1 MELRPTAG
9 SAFEWLRGDLE
20 QWSGGATALQL
31 MATARED
38 STQQQYGRHWAMF
51 VAWCLSQRPPIS
63 PMPATP
69 RMMAAYV
76 GYLAER
82 GTIGADSLQPYLS
95 AINSRHADHG
105 LERPAVGHLITIA
118 RDGMRRAQARVQ
130 TTDTR
135 VPLPADV
142 VERVLRSTLA
152 LLSERRRVMDERAFC
167 RWLRR
172 RYAIVLTFIFMGRQD
187 SSVHLRARD
196 HGVDDDFIWLRLT
209 EKQKRGWRWRR
220 IVRLPL
226 SARAVGGHAS
236 LLPLVARLGRAFLAA
251 RKSTRATSD
260 FLFTLEGEAKRTTA
274 HMGTWLVETLSEEG
288 VAAPAGFAYLGH
300 SLRSGGSS
308 AAEAI
313 LVPRFRGNWL
323 GGWAQTSKTREL
335 HYIDPSILPTPSA
348 YALLGWLLHGEY
360 LAEPTIPE
368 RAPGTRALL
377 DVGEP

>member
-1 MELRPTAG
+1 VA
-9 SAFEWLRGDLE
+9 
-20 QWSGGATALQL
+20 
-31 MATARED
+31 AR
-38 STQQQYGRHWAMF
+38 R
-51 VAWCLSQRPPIS
+51 
-63 PMPATP
+63 
-69 RMMAAYV
+69 
-76 GYLAER
+76 
-82 GTIGADSLQPYLS
+82 
-95 AINSRHADHG
+95 
-105 LERPAVGHLITIA
+105 
-118 RDGMRRAQARVQ
+118 
-130 TTDTR
+130 
-135 VPLPADV
+135 
-142 VERVLRSTLA
+142 
-152 LLSERRRVMDERAFC
+152 
-167 RWLRR
+167 
-172 RYAIVLTFIFMGRQD
+172 
-187 SSVHLRARD
+187 
-196 HGVDDDFIWLRLT
+196 
-209 EKQKRGWRWRR
+209 
-220 IVRLPL
+220 
-226 SARAVGGHAS
+226 
-236 LLPLVARLGRAFLAA
+236 PLVARLGRAFLAA